1 MGGRTK
7 SGKRQ
12 RRGVRVVRSLATPS
26 FYCGVRHAS
35 SVSHAIPI
43 GLNSPAARSRPTTS
57 CLLVPAC
64 IANFYFSHSFLP
76 PLIGSVGPLLFSY
89 APPTKLPIAA
99 SCMLAWRNSGR
110 ERRAPI
116 SLLPLS
122 LSLGLSRSLSL
133 SPALTDANGN
143 GPLPSLQHSFIQD
156 STQRPAK
163 RPSHFN

>member
-12 RRGVRVVRSLATPS
+12 RRGVHLARSLATPS
-26 FYCGVRHAS
+26 FDCGVRHAS

-122 LSLGLSRSLSL
+122 LSRPLSL
-133 SPALTDANGN
+133 SVSVSRSYG
-143 GPLPSLQHSFIQD
+143 
-156 STQRPAK
+156 R
-163 RPSHFN
+163 

>member
-1 MGGRTK
+1 MRLA
-7 SGKRQ
+7 
-12 RRGVRVVRSLATPS
+12 RSLATPS
-26 FYCGVRHAS
+26 CDCGVRHAS

-43 GLNSPAARSRPTTS
+43 GLNSPAAARSRPTTS

-64 IANFYFSHSFLP
+64 IGNFYFSHSFLP

-110 ERRAPI
+110 GEPHLAP
-116 SLLPLS
+116 
-122 LSLGLSRSLSL
+122 SLGLSRSLSL